1 MQASLVLIRTI
12 KLLHFRECFNTSKEC
27 DGHLDCSDSTDEMD
41 CPPGTL
47 SPPRVS
53 TMAKPASPT
62 STRATAVTK
71 ATLPPTAFNTTTPGT
86 LSHPSVS
93 TTAKPASSP
102 TSTRTTAVTKAT
114 LPPTTFNTTTP
125 AVTTTLGRNSSSYP
139 HPLTKLPPEVST
151 ESPPPPVGHKWP
163 PIWWICILVI
173 QQIIITGIVISFWVT
188 SCGGGSGSGGGGGG
202 GSGGGGVG
210 RWRIAISIP
219 FFLLVPVVLFPP
231 LTVIPSLYPSPS
243 KPSNPDHTK
252 PSNPPTLKPTTPPE
266 GCEKAKPV
274 DGQWTEWS
282 AWQDA
287 GAQSIRVR
295 YCNSPKPRDGGR
307 FTL

>member
-1 MQASLVLIRTI
+1 MTNIFARAGDKNSQHYQILVIYAEDHVRLRWTEMLGTIMQASLALIRTI
-12 KLLHFRECFNTSKEC
+12 KLLHFRECFNSSKEC

-41 CPPGTL
+41 CPPGTP
-47 SPPRVS
+47 SPPSVS
-53 TMAKPASPT
+53 TMAKPASSPT

-71 ATLPPTAFNTTTPGT
+71 ATL
-86 LSHPSVS
+86 S
-93 TTAKPASSP
+93 
-102 TSTRTTAVTKAT
+102 
-114 LPPTTFNTTTP
+114 PTTFNTTTP
-125 AVTTTLGRNSSSYP
+125 AVTTTLGRNSSKYP

-188 SCGGGSGSGGGGGG
+188 SCRGGG
-202 GSGGGGVG
+202 GSGGGGGCGSGGGGGG
-210 RWRIAISIP
+210 RRRIAISIP

-243 KPSNPDHTK
+243 NPSNPDQTK